1 MSFNK
6 GPKLKVIELF
16 FPLLGKGKMVIS
28 QHFKNV
34 DFTYFY
40 IVLFHSPMFC
50 YTYLY
55 SVLLTYVLFYS
66 DMFCSTQIC
75 SVLLRY
81 VLFYSDIFCS
91 AQLCSV
97 KLSQVLFC
105 STHLRSDLYTYDL
118 FYHKN
123 ISLCKVV
130 ADIAVAFDTRE
141 QAVESSHR
149 QFLYYI

>member
-50 YTYLY
+50 YTYHY

-81 VLFYSDIFCS
+81 VLF
-91 AQLCSV
+91 
-97 KLSQVLFC
+97 C
-105 STHLRSDLYTYDL
+105 STM
-118 FYHKN
+118 
-123 ISLCKVV
+123 LC
-130 ADIAVAFDTRE
+130 
-141 QAVESSHR
+141 
-149 QFLYYI
+149 